1 MASDYTLSAK
11 FTVNADGF
19 VDGVNKAQSSLS
31 QIQNKAQNVS
41 KSIGSNMDDTSGSV
55 QSSFAAIRS
64 KAQSVFSNIA
74 NTAKNGLSGA
84 WNAVRTNTQQITS
97 SLIGVGQAGI
107 AAVAG
112 MAIQGGIDRALNID
126 NARKKLA
133 GFGHD
138 AQDIESIMDSATQS
152 VRGTAF
158 GLGDAATAA
167 ATLSA
172 AGIKS
177 GEDMTNT
184 LKSVANVAAASGRAF
199 NDVGVI
205 FSSVASRSK
214 LMGDDMMQLSS
225 SGVPVLQLLGT
236 YLGKTSKEVSEMV
249 SKGQI
254 DFHTFSEAMRVGLGE
269 AALSSGDT
277 LAGSFAN
284 VRAALSRLTAPIFT
298 QAIQVLVEAFKN
310 IAPAIDGFSKSIG
323 GVLPTITPLLAV
335 FAALKG
341 PAAIAGI
348 IGQIPILSGLLGPL
362 SSGLMA
368 LSGPVG
374 IALVAFGA
382 LAATN
387 KDVQAAIGPLMETL
401 GAIGQDI
408 MSSCAPA
415 LESLWSSFQ
424 RIGDV
429 IVNIVIG
436 AIESL
441 DSVFGRLY
449 DMETISSIIGGIAN
463 AIAFIGDVIASFAE
477 AAAPLITGAIDE
489 IGQAFVSVVEYFT
502 PLGDAFQDTAQ
513 AGENFGTDIGLV
525 IEQLTPIFQPAIDG
539 IVSGIGMI
547 VEAFSGFGEAVGGM
561 ITTQMQM
568 TEQLQ
573 EIFALFIAT
582 IQPLIDVYLQNL
594 GVAFTTIATIVSTI
608 FGAAFEVAAAIVSAA
623 MNVIAGVITTVTGII
638 QTVVGVFVGIFTGN
652 WQMAANGAQTAFQGM
667 SNIISGIMGG
677 LQGVLSGIVNGIAN
691 IFSSVFNGISTMV
704 GNIFHGI
711 ASTIGNVMGD
721 SKNTVS
727 GALDAISGFF
737 RGLHLEFPKIKLPH
751 FSISGTFSLAPPSV
765 PSLGIEWY
773 ADGGV
778 LMNPTMFGMNGNKA
792 MIGGEAG
799 PEAVAPISTLTGY
812 ISDAVNNSKGDDE
825 LISEISGLREDVRN
839 MRVVMDGQTVGTIVS
854 PYVDSNLGE
863 YKVVANR

>member
-19 VDGVNKAQSSLS
+19 IDGVNKAQSSLS

-41 KSIGSNMDDTSGSV
+41 KSIGSDMDGASNNV

-205 FSSVASRSK
+205 FSSVASRGK

-269 AALSSGDT
+269 AALSSGNT

-298 QAIQVLVEAFKN
+298 QAIQVLVEAFKQA
-310 IAPAIDGFSKSIG
+310 APAIDAMGKQLGNIPTFVAPIAAAFGAMALSGLAPVIANIP
-323 GVLPTITPLLAV
+323 VLGAML
-335 FAALKG
+335 G
-341 PAAIAGI
+341 P
-348 IGQIPILSGLLGPL
+348 LSGLLG
-362 SSGLMA
+362 A
-368 LSGPVG
+368 LGGPVG
-374 IALVAFGA
+374 IAIAAFAGLVAVSPPLQSALGNLMGALGELGNALGPIFGA
-382 LAATN
+382 AIDAIVPVLNSIVEVLGGAFAVVVNGAADLIKQLADAITN
-387 KDVQAAIGPLMETL
+387 LSTGGGFDAWLQSMQPVA
-401 GAIGQDI
+401 DFV
-408 MSSCAPA
+408 MSILQPA
-415 LESLWSSFQ
+415 LDGLS
-424 RIGDV
+424 
-429 IVNIVIG
+429 
-436 AIESL
+436 
-441 DSVFGRLY
+441 
-449 DMETISSIIGGIAN
+449 
-463 AIAFIGDVIASFAE
+463 
-477 AAAPLITGAIDE
+477 TGA
-489 IGQAFVSVVEYFT
+489 
-502 PLGDAFQDTAQ
+502 
-513 AGENFGTDIGLV
+513 GL
-525 IEQLTPIFQPAIDG
+525 
-539 IVSGIGMI
+539 I

-561 ITTQMQM
+561 IATQMQM
-568 TEQLQ
+568 AEQLQ
-573 EIFALFIAT
+573 EIFAPFIAT

-594 GVAFTTIATIVSTI
+594 GVALTTIATIVSTI

-652 WQMAANGAQTAFQGM
+652 WQMAANGAQTVFQGM

-677 LQGVLSGIVNGIAN
+677 LQGILSGIVNGIAN

-721 SKNTVS
+721 SKNIVS

-812 ISDAVNNSKGDDE
+812 ISDAVNNSKSDDE
-825 LISEISGLREDVRN
+825 LISEIAGLREDVRN
-839 MRVVMDGQTVGTIVS
+839 MRVVMDGQTVGSIVS

>member
-19 VDGVNKAQSSLS
+19 IDGVNKAQSSLS
-31 QIQNKAQNVS
+31 QIQNKAQEVS
-41 KSIGSNMDDTSGSV
+41 RSMDHSMGDASGSV
-55 QSSFAAIRS
+55 QSSFAELRS
-64 KAQSVFSNIA
+64 RAQNIFNGIA
-74 NTAKNGLSGA
+74 TNARNGLTNA

-199 NDVGVI
+199 NDIGVI
-205 FSSVASRSK
+205 FSSVASRGK
-214 LMGDDMMQLSS
+214 LMGDDMLQLSS
-225 SGVPVLQLLGT
+225 SGVPVLQLLGE
-236 YLGKTSKEVSEMV
+236 YLGKTSKEVSDMV

-254 DFHTFSEAMRVGLGE
+254 DFHTFSEAMRIGLGE
-269 AALSSGDT
+269 AALSSGNT

-298 QAIQVLVEAFKN
+298 QAIQVLVDAFKQA
-310 IAPAIDGFSKSIG
+310 APAIDAMGKQLGNIPTFVAPIAAAFSAMALSGLAPVIANIPVLG
-323 GVLPTITPLLAV
+323 GML
-335 FAALKG
+335 G
-341 PAAIAGI
+341 P
-348 IGQIPILSGLLGPL
+348 LSGLLG
-362 SSGLMA
+362 A
-368 LSGPVG
+368 LGGPVG
-374 IALVAFGA
+374 IAIAAFAGLVAVSPPLQEALGNLMGALGELGNALGPIFGA
-382 LAATN
+382 AIDAIIPVLNSIVEVLGGAFAVVVNGAADLIKMLADAITN
-387 KDVQAAIGPLMETL
+387 LSTGGGFDAWLQSMQPVA
-401 GAIGQDI
+401 DFV
-408 MSSCAPA
+408 MSILQPA
-415 LESLWSSFQ
+415 LDGLS
-424 RIGDV
+424 
-429 IVNIVIG
+429 
-436 AIESL
+436 
-441 DSVFGRLY
+441 
-449 DMETISSIIGGIAN
+449 
-463 AIAFIGDVIASFAE
+463 
-477 AAAPLITGAIDE
+477 TGA
-489 IGQAFVSVVEYFT
+489 
-502 PLGDAFQDTAQ
+502 
-513 AGENFGTDIGLV
+513 GL
-525 IEQLTPIFQPAIDG
+525 
-539 IVSGIGMI
+539 I

-561 ITTQMQM
+561 IATQMQM
-568 TEQLQ
+568 AEQLQ
-573 EIFALFIAT
+573 EIFAPFIAT

-638 QTVVGVFVGIFTGN
+638 QTAVGVFVGIFTGN
-652 WQMAANGAQTAFQGM
+652 WQMAANGAQTVFQGM

-677 LQGVLSGIVNGIAN
+677 LQGILSGIVNGIAN

-721 SKNTVS
+721 SKNIVS

-812 ISDAVNNSKGDDE
+812 ISDAVNNSKGDDDE

>member
-19 VDGVNKAQSSLS
+19 IDGVNKAQSSLS

-41 KSIGSNMDDTSGSV
+41 KFIGSDMDGASNNV

-205 FSSVASRSK
+205 FSSVASRGK

-254 DFHTFSEAMRVGLGE
+254 DFHTFSGAMRVGLGE
-269 AALSSGDT
+269 AALSSGNT

-298 QAIQVLVEAFKN
+298 QAIQVLVEAFKQA
-310 IAPAIDGFSKSIG
+310 APAIDAMGKQLGNIPTFVAPIAAAFGAMALSGLAPVIANIP
-323 GVLPTITPLLAV
+323 VLGAML
-335 FAALKG
+335 G
-341 PAAIAGI
+341 P
-348 IGQIPILSGLLGPL
+348 LSGLLG
-362 SSGLMA
+362 A
-368 LSGPVG
+368 LGGPVG
-374 IALVAFGA
+374 IAIAAFAGLVAVSPPLQSALGNLMGALGELGNALGPIFGA
-382 LAATN
+382 AIDAIVPVLNSIVEVLGGAFAVVVNGAADLIKQLADAITN
-387 KDVQAAIGPLMETL
+387 LSTGGGFDAWLQSMQPVA
-401 GAIGQDI
+401 DFV
-408 MSSCAPA
+408 MSILQPA
-415 LESLWSSFQ
+415 LDGLS
-424 RIGDV
+424 
-429 IVNIVIG
+429 
-436 AIESL
+436 
-441 DSVFGRLY
+441 
-449 DMETISSIIGGIAN
+449 
-463 AIAFIGDVIASFAE
+463 
-477 AAAPLITGAIDE
+477 TGA
-489 IGQAFVSVVEYFT
+489 
-502 PLGDAFQDTAQ
+502 
-513 AGENFGTDIGLV
+513 GL
-525 IEQLTPIFQPAIDG
+525 
-539 IVSGIGMI
+539 I

-561 ITTQMQM
+561 IATQMQM
-568 TEQLQ
+568 AEQLQ
-573 EIFALFIAT
+573 EIFAPFIAT

-594 GVAFTTIATIVSTI
+594 GVALTTIATIVSTI

-652 WQMAANGAQTAFQGM
+652 WQMAANGAQTVFQGM

-677 LQGVLSGIVNGIAN
+677 LQGILSGIVNGIAN

-721 SKNTVS
+721 SKNIVS

-812 ISDAVNNSKGDDE
+812 ISDAVNNSKSDDE
-825 LISEISGLREDVRN
+825 LISEIAGLREDVRN
-839 MRVVMDGQTVGTIVS
+839 MRVVMDGQTVGSIVS

>member
-19 VDGVNKAQSSLS
+19 IDGVNKAQSSLS

-41 KSIGSNMDDTSGSV
+41 KSIGSDMDGASNNV

-84 WNAVRTNTQQITS
+84 WNAVRTNTQQIAS
-97 SLIGVGQAGI
+97 SLLGVGQAGI

-184 LKSVANVAAASGRAF
+184 LKSVANVVAASGRAF

-205 FSSVASRSK
+205 FSSVASRGK

-382 LAATN
+382 LVATN

-539 IVSGIGMI
+539 ITSGIGMI

-561 ITTQMQM
+561 IATQMQM
-568 TEQLQ
+568 AEQLQ
-573 EIFALFIAT
+573 EIFAPFIAT

-594 GVAFTTIATIVSTI
+594 GVALTTIATIVSTI

-652 WQMAANGAQTAFQGM
+652 WQMAANGAQTVFQGM

-721 SKNTVS
+721 SKNIVS

-825 LISEISGLREDVRN
+825 LISEIAGLREDVRN
-839 MRVVMDGQTVGTIVS
+839 MRVVMDGQTVGSIVS

>member
-19 VDGVNKAQSSLS
+19 IDGVNKAQSSLS
-31 QIQNKAQNVS
+31 QIQNKAQEVS
-41 KSIGSNMDDTSGSV
+41 RSMDHSMGDASGSA
-55 QSSFAAIRS
+55 QSSFAELRS
-64 KAQSVFSNIA
+64 RAQNIFNNIA
-74 NTAKNGLSGA
+74 SSARNGLTNA

-199 NDVGVI
+199 NDIGVI
-205 FSSVASRSK
+205 FSSVASRGK
-214 LMGDDMMQLSS
+214 LMGDDMLQLTS

-236 YLGKTSKEVSEMV
+236 YLGKTSAEVSEMV
-249 SKGQI
+249 TKGQI

-269 AALSSGDT
+269 SALSSGNT

-298 QAIQVLVEAFKN
+298 QAIQVLVDVFKQA
-310 IAPAIDGFSKSIG
+310 APAIDSMGKQLGNIPTFVAPIAAAFSAMALSGLAPVIANIP
-323 GVLPTITPLLAV
+323 VLSTLL
-335 FAALKG
+335 G
-341 PAAIAGI
+341 P
-348 IGQIPILSGLLGPL
+348 LSGLLG
-362 SSGLMA
+362 A
-368 LSGPVG
+368 LGGPVG
-374 IALVAFGA
+374 IAIAAFVGLVAVSPPLQSALGNLMGA
-382 LAATN
+382 LGELGNAL
-387 KDVQAAIGPLMETL
+387 GPVL
-401 GAIGQDI
+401 GAAASAIIPILDAIVDVLGGAFAAVINGAADLIKQLADAITGLSTGGGFDAWLQSMQPVADTI
-408 MSSCAPA
+408 MGVLQPA
-415 LESLWSSFQ
+415 LDGLSA
-424 RIGDV
+424 G
-429 IVNIVIG
+429 
-436 AIESL
+436 
-441 DSVFGRLY
+441 
-449 DMETISSIIGGIAN
+449 IS
-463 AIAFIGDVIASFAE
+463 
-477 AAAPLITGAIDE
+477 
-489 IGQAFVSVVEYFT
+489 
-502 PLGDAFQDTAQ
+502 
-513 AGENFGTDIGLV
+513 
-525 IEQLTPIFQPAIDG
+525 
-539 IVSGIGMI
+539 MI
-547 VEAFSGFGEAVGGM
+547 VEAFSGFGEAVGEM
-561 ITTQMQM
+561 IATQMQM
-568 TEQLQ
+568 AGQLQ
-573 EIFALFIAT
+573 EIFAAFIAI

-594 GVAFTTIATIVSTI
+594 GVAFTTIATIVSTV
-608 FGAAFEVAAAIVSAA
+608 FGAAFEVAGAIISAA
-623 MNVIAGVITTVTGII
+623 MNVIAGVVTTVTGII
-638 QTVVGVFVGIFTGN
+638 QTAVGVFVGIFTGN

-667 SNIISGIMGG
+667 SNVISGIMGG
-677 LQGVLSGIVNGIAN
+677 LQGILSGIINGIAGT
-691 IFSSVFNGISTMV
+691 FQAVFNGISAMV
-704 GNIFHGI
+704 GNSFHGL
-711 ASTIGNVMGD
+711 ASTISNVMGD
-721 SKNTVS
+721 SKNIVS
-727 GALDAISGFF
+727 GALDAIAGFF

-751 FSISGTFSLAPPSV
+751 FSISGTFSLTPPSV

-773 ADGGV
+773 ADGGI

-812 ISDAVNNSKGDDE
+812 ISDAVNNSKSDDE
-825 LISEISGLREDVRN
+825 LISEIAGLREDVRN
-839 MRVVMDGQTVGTIVS
+839 MRVVMDGQTVGSIVS

>member
-41 KSIGSNMDDTSGSV
+41 KSIGSNMDGASDSV

-199 NDVGVI
+199 NDIGVI
-205 FSSVASRSK
+205 FSSVASRGK

-254 DFHTFSEAMRVGLGE
+254 DFHTFSEAMRIGLGE

-298 QAIQVLVEAFKN
+298 QAIQILVDAFKQA
-310 IAPAIDGFSKSIG
+310 APAIDAMGKQLGNIPTFVAPIAAAFGAMALSGLAPVIANIP
-323 GVLPTITPLLAV
+323 VLGAML
-335 FAALKG
+335 G
-341 PAAIAGI
+341 P
-348 IGQIPILSGLLGPL
+348 LSGLLG
-362 SSGLMA
+362 A
-368 LSGPVG
+368 LGGPVG
-374 IALVAFGA
+374 IAIAAFAGLVAVSPPLQSALGNLMGALGELGNALGPIFGA
-382 LAATN
+382 AIDAIVPVLNSIVEVLGGAFAVVVNGAADLIKQLADAITN
-387 KDVQAAIGPLMETL
+387 LSTGGGFDAWLQSMQPVA
-401 GAIGQDI
+401 DFV
-408 MSSCAPA
+408 MSILQPA
-415 LESLWSSFQ
+415 LDGLS
-424 RIGDV
+424 
-429 IVNIVIG
+429 
-436 AIESL
+436 
-441 DSVFGRLY
+441 
-449 DMETISSIIGGIAN
+449 
-463 AIAFIGDVIASFAE
+463 
-477 AAAPLITGAIDE
+477 TGA
-489 IGQAFVSVVEYFT
+489 
-502 PLGDAFQDTAQ
+502 
-513 AGENFGTDIGLV
+513 GL
-525 IEQLTPIFQPAIDG
+525 
-539 IVSGIGMI
+539 I

-561 ITTQMQM
+561 IATQMQM
-568 TEQLQ
+568 AEQLQ
-573 EIFALFIAT
+573 EIFAPFIAT
-582 IQPLIDVYLQNL
+582 IQPLIDAYLQNL
-594 GVAFTTIATIVSTI
+594 GVALTTIATIVSTI

-652 WQMAANGAQTAFQGM
+652 WQMAANGAQTVFQGM

-677 LQGVLSGIVNGIAN
+677 LQGILSGIVNGIAN

-721 SKNTVS
+721 SKNIVS
-727 GALDAISGFF
+727 GALDAIAGFF
-737 RGLHLEFPKIKLPH
+737 RGIHLEFPKIKLPH

-773 ADGGV
+773 AKGAV
-778 LMNPTMFGMNGNKA
+778 LTQPTMFGMNGNNA
-792 MIGGEAG
+792 MFGGEAG

-812 ISDAVNNSKGDDE
+812 ISDAVNNSKSDDE
-825 LISEISGLREDVRN
+825 LISEIAGLREDVRN
-839 MRVVMDGQTVGTIVS
+839 MRVVMDGQTVGSIVS

>member
-19 VDGVNKAQSSLS
+19 IDGVNKAQSSLS

-41 KSIGSNMDDTSGSV
+41 KSIGSDMDGASNNV

-84 WNAVRTNTQQITS
+84 WNAVRTNTQQIAS

-205 FSSVASRSK
+205 FSSVASRGK

-298 QAIQVLVEAFKN
+298 QAIQALVEAFKN

-323 GVLPTITPLLAV
+323 GVLPTITPLLTV

-382 LAATN
+382 LVATN

-477 AAAPLITGAIDE
+477 AAAPLITGAIDK

-539 IVSGIGMI
+539 ITSGIGMI

-561 ITTQMQM
+561 IATQMQM

-573 EIFALFIAT
+573 EIFAPFIAT

-623 MNVIAGVITTVTGII
+623 MNVIAGVVTTVTGII

-652 WQMAANGAQTAFQGM
+652 WQMAANGAQTVFQGM

-677 LQGVLSGIVNGIAN
+677 LQGILSGIVNGIAN

-721 SKNTVS
+721 SKNIVS

-812 ISDAVNNSKGDDE
+812 INDAVNNSKSNDE
-825 LISEISGLREDVRN
+825 LISEIAGLREDVRN
-839 MRVVMDGQTVGTIVS
+839 MRVVMDGQTVGSIVS

>member
-19 VDGVNKAQSSLS
+19 IDGVNKAQSSLS
-31 QIQNKAQNVS
+31 QIQNKAQEVS
-41 KSIGSNMDDTSGSV
+41 RSMGHSMGDASGSV
-55 QSSFAAIRS
+55 QSSFAELRS
-64 KAQSVFSNIA
+64 RAQNIFSGIA
-74 NTAKNGLSGA
+74 TSARNGLTNA

-97 SLIGVGQAGI
+97 SLIGVGQAGL

-199 NDVGVI
+199 NDIGVI
-205 FSSVASRSK
+205 FSSVASRGK
-214 LMGDDMMQLSS
+214 LMGDDMLQLSS
-225 SGVPVLQLLGT
+225 SGVPVLQLLGE
-236 YLGKTSKEVSEMV
+236 YLGKTSKEVSDMV

-269 AALSSGDT
+269 AALSSGNT

-298 QAIQVLVEAFKN
+298 QAIQVLVDAFKQA
-310 IAPAIDGFSKSIG
+310 APAIDAMGKQLGNIPTFVAPIAAAFGAMALSGLAPVIANIPVLG
-323 GVLPTITPLLAV
+323 GML
-335 FAALKG
+335 G
-341 PAAIAGI
+341 P
-348 IGQIPILSGLLGPL
+348 LSGLL
-362 SSGLMA
+362 SA
-368 LSGPVG
+368 LGGPVG
-374 IALVAFGA
+374 IAIAAFAGLTAVSPPLQEALGNLMGALGELGNALGPIFGA
-382 LAATN
+382 AIDAIVPVLNSIVEVLGGAFAVVVNGAADLIKQLADAITN
-387 KDVQAAIGPLMETL
+387 LSTGGGFDAWLQSMQPVA
-401 GAIGQDI
+401 DFV
-408 MSSCAPA
+408 MSILQPA
-415 LESLWSSFQ
+415 LDGLS
-424 RIGDV
+424 
-429 IVNIVIG
+429 
-436 AIESL
+436 
-441 DSVFGRLY
+441 
-449 DMETISSIIGGIAN
+449 
-463 AIAFIGDVIASFAE
+463 
-477 AAAPLITGAIDE
+477 TGA
-489 IGQAFVSVVEYFT
+489 
-502 PLGDAFQDTAQ
+502 
-513 AGENFGTDIGLV
+513 GL
-525 IEQLTPIFQPAIDG
+525 
-539 IVSGIGMI
+539 I
-547 VEAFSGFGEAVGGM
+547 VEAFSRFGEAVGGAF
-561 ITTQMQM
+561 
-568 TEQLQ
+568 
-573 EIFALFIAT
+573 EILSPYIETARDAISQFAAAA
-582 IQPLIDVYLQNL
+582 QPLVDTVLQNL
-594 GVAFTTIATIVSTI
+594 GVALTTVATIVSVV
-608 FGAAFEVAAAIVSAA
+608 FGAAFEVVGGIVMAVMGTIS
-623 MNVIAGVITTVTGII
+623 GII
-638 QTVVGVFVGIFTGN
+638 QTTVGVIQTVIGVFVGIFTGN
-652 WQMAANGAQTAFQGM
+652 WQMAANGAQTVFQGM
-667 SNIISGIMGG
+667 STTVTSIVNG
-677 LQGVLSGIVNGIAN
+677 LSSALSGIVNGISGTFQA
-691 IFSSVFNGISTMV
+691 VFNGISTTV
-704 GNIFHGI
+704 GNVFHGI
-711 ASTIGNVMGD
+711 SSTIDNVMGD
-721 SKNTVS
+721 AKNTVS

-812 ISDAVNNSKGDDE
+812 ISDAVNNSKSDDE

-839 MRVVMDGQTVGTIVS
+839 MRVVMDGQTVGSIVS

>member
-19 VDGVNKAQSSLS
+19 IDGVNKVQSSLS

-41 KSIGSNMDDTSGSV
+41 KSIGSDMDGASNNV

-84 WNAVRTNTQQITS
+84 WNAVRTNTQQIAS
-97 SLIGVGQAGI
+97 SLLGVGQAGI

-205 FSSVASRSK
+205 FSSVASRGK

-298 QAIQVLVEAFKN
+298 QAIQVLVDAFKQA
-310 IAPAIDGFSKSIG
+310 APAIDAMGKQLGNIPTFVAPIAAAFSAMALSGLAPVIANIP
-323 GVLPTITPLLAV
+323 VLGAML
-335 FAALKG
+335 G
-341 PAAIAGI
+341 P
-348 IGQIPILSGLLGPL
+348 LSGLLG
-362 SSGLMA
+362 A
-368 LSGPVG
+368 LGGPVG
-374 IALVAFGA
+374 IAIAAFAGLVAVSPPLQSALGNLMGALGELGNALGPIFGA
-382 LAATN
+382 AIDAIVPVLNSIVEVLGGAFAVVVNGAADLIKQLADAITN
-387 KDVQAAIGPLMETL
+387 LSTGGGFDAWLQSMQPVA
-401 GAIGQDI
+401 DFV
-408 MSSCAPA
+408 MSILQPA
-415 LESLWSSFQ
+415 LDGLS
-424 RIGDV
+424 
-429 IVNIVIG
+429 
-436 AIESL
+436 
-441 DSVFGRLY
+441 
-449 DMETISSIIGGIAN
+449 
-463 AIAFIGDVIASFAE
+463 
-477 AAAPLITGAIDE
+477 TGA
-489 IGQAFVSVVEYFT
+489 
-502 PLGDAFQDTAQ
+502 
-513 AGENFGTDIGLV
+513 GL
-525 IEQLTPIFQPAIDG
+525 
-539 IVSGIGMI
+539 I

-561 ITTQMQM
+561 IATQMQM
-568 TEQLQ
+568 AEQLQ
-573 EIFALFIAT
+573 EIFAPFIAT

-594 GVAFTTIATIVSTI
+594 GVALTTIATIVSTI

-638 QTVVGVFVGIFTGN
+638 QTVTGVFVGIFTGN
-652 WQMAANGAQTAFQGM
+652 WQMAANGAQTVFQGM

-677 LQGVLSGIVNGIAN
+677 LQGILSGIVNGIAN

-721 SKNTVS
+721 SKNIVS

-812 ISDAVNNSKGDDE
+812 INDAVNNSKSNDE
-825 LISEISGLREDVRN
+825 LISEIAGLREDVRN
-839 MRVVMDGQTVGTIVS
+839 MRVVMDGQTVGSIVS

>member
-19 VDGVNKAQSSLS
+19 IDGVNKAQSSLS
-31 QIQNKAQNVS
+31 QIQNKAQEVS
-41 KSIGSNMDDTSGSV
+41 RSMDHSMGDASGSV
-55 QSSFAAIRS
+55 QSSFAELRS
-64 KAQSVFSNIA
+64 RAQNIFSGIA
-74 NTAKNGLSGA
+74 TSARNGLTNA

-199 NDVGVI
+199 NDIGVI
-205 FSSVASRSK
+205 FSSVASRGK
-214 LMGDDMMQLSS
+214 LMGDDMLQLSS
-225 SGVPVLQLLGT
+225 SGVPVLQLLGE

-254 DFHTFSEAMRVGLGE
+254 DFHTFSEAMRIGLGE
-269 AALSSGDT
+269 AALSSGNT

-298 QAIQVLVEAFKN
+298 QAIQVLVDVFKQA
-310 IAPAIDGFSKSIG
+310 APAIDAMGKQLGNIPTFVAPIAAAFSAMALSGLAPVIANIPVLG
-323 GVLPTITPLLAV
+323 GML
-335 FAALKG
+335 G
-341 PAAIAGI
+341 P
-348 IGQIPILSGLLGPL
+348 LSGLL
-362 SSGLMA
+362 SA
-368 LSGPVG
+368 LGGPVG
-374 IALVAFGA
+374 IAIAAFAGLVAVSPPLQEALGNLMGALGELGNALGPIFGA
-382 LAATN
+382 AIDAIVPVLNSIVEVLGGAFAVVVNGAADLIKQLADAITN
-387 KDVQAAIGPLMETL
+387 LSTGGGFDAWLQSMQPVA
-401 GAIGQDI
+401 DFV
-408 MSSCAPA
+408 MSILQPA
-415 LESLWSSFQ
+415 LDGLS
-424 RIGDV
+424 
-429 IVNIVIG
+429 
-436 AIESL
+436 
-441 DSVFGRLY
+441 
-449 DMETISSIIGGIAN
+449 
-463 AIAFIGDVIASFAE
+463 
-477 AAAPLITGAIDE
+477 TGA
-489 IGQAFVSVVEYFT
+489 
-502 PLGDAFQDTAQ
+502 
-513 AGENFGTDIGLV
+513 GL
-525 IEQLTPIFQPAIDG
+525 
-539 IVSGIGMI
+539 I

-561 ITTQMQM
+561 IATQMQM
-568 TEQLQ
+568 AEQLQ
-573 EIFALFIAT
+573 EIFAPFIAT

-594 GVAFTTIATIVSTI
+594 GVALTTIATIVSTI

-652 WQMAANGAQTAFQGM
+652 WQMAANGAQTVFQGM

-677 LQGVLSGIVNGIAN
+677 LQGILSGIVNGIAN

-721 SKNTVS
+721 SKNIVS

-812 ISDAVNNSKGDDE
+812 ISDAVNNSKSDDE
-825 LISEISGLREDVRN
+825 LISEIAGLREDVRN
-839 MRVVMDGQTVGTIVS
+839 MRVVMDGQTVGSIVS

>member
-19 VDGVNKAQSSLS
+19 IDGVNKAQSSLS

-41 KSIGSNMDDTSGSV
+41 KSIGSDMDGASNNV

-84 WNAVRTNTQQITS
+84 WNAVRTNTQQIAS

-205 FSSVASRSK
+205 FSSVASRGK

-298 QAIQVLVEAFKN
+298 QAIQALVEAFKN

-382 LAATN
+382 LVATN

-539 IVSGIGMI
+539 ITSGIGMI
-547 VEAFSGFGEAVGGM
+547 VEAFSVFGEAVGGM
-561 ITTQMQM
+561 IATQMQM

-573 EIFALFIAT
+573 EIFAPFIAT

-594 GVAFTTIATIVSTI
+594 GVALTTIATIVSTI

-638 QTVVGVFVGIFTGN
+638 QTVTGVFVGIFTGN
-652 WQMAANGAQTAFQGM
+652 WQMAANGAQTVFQGM
-667 SNIISGIMGG
+667 SNIISGIMVG
-677 LQGVLSGIVNGIAN
+677 LQGILSGIVNGIAN

-721 SKNTVS
+721 SKNIVS

-812 ISDAVNNSKGDDE
+812 ISDAVNNSKSDDE
-825 LISEISGLREDVRN
+825 LISEIAGLREDVRN
-839 MRVVMDGQTVGTIVS
+839 MRVVMDGQTVGSIVS

>member
-19 VDGVNKAQSSLS
+19 IDGVNKAQSSLS
-31 QIQNKAQNVS
+31 QIQNKAQEVS
-41 KSIGSNMDDTSGSV
+41 RSMDHSMGDASGSV
-55 QSSFAAIRS
+55 QSSFAELRS
-64 KAQSVFSNIA
+64 RAQNIFSGIA
-74 NTAKNGLSGA
+74 TSARNGLTNA
-84 WNAVRTNTQQITS
+84 WNAVRINTQQITS

-138 AQDIESIMDSATQS
+138 VQDIESIMDSATQS

-199 NDVGVI
+199 NDIGVI
-205 FSSVASRSK
+205 FSSVASRGK
-214 LMGDDMMQLSS
+214 LMGDDMLQLSS
-225 SGVPVLQLLGT
+225 SGVPVLQLLGE
-236 YLGKTSKEVSEMV
+236 YLGKTSKEVSDMV

-269 AALSSGDT
+269 AALSSGNT

-298 QAIQVLVEAFKN
+298 QAIQVLVDAFKQA
-310 IAPAIDGFSKSIG
+310 APAIDAMGKQLGNIPTFVAPIAAAFGAMALSGLAPVIANIPVLG
-323 GVLPTITPLLAV
+323 GML
-335 FAALKG
+335 G
-341 PAAIAGI
+341 P
-348 IGQIPILSGLLGPL
+348 LSGLL
-362 SSGLMA
+362 SA
-368 LSGPVG
+368 LGGAVG
-374 IALVAFGA
+374 IAIAAFAGLVAVSPPLQEALGNLMGALGELGNALGPIFGA
-382 LAATN
+382 AIDAIVPVLNSIVEVLGGAFAVVVNGAADLIKQLADAITN
-387 KDVQAAIGPLMETL
+387 LSTGGGFDAWLQSMQPVA
-401 GAIGQDI
+401 DFV
-408 MSSCAPA
+408 MSILQPA
-415 LESLWSSFQ
+415 LDGLS
-424 RIGDV
+424 
-429 IVNIVIG
+429 
-436 AIESL
+436 
-441 DSVFGRLY
+441 
-449 DMETISSIIGGIAN
+449 
-463 AIAFIGDVIASFAE
+463 
-477 AAAPLITGAIDE
+477 TGA
-489 IGQAFVSVVEYFT
+489 
-502 PLGDAFQDTAQ
+502 
-513 AGENFGTDIGLV
+513 GL
-525 IEQLTPIFQPAIDG
+525 
-539 IVSGIGMI
+539 I
-547 VEAFSGFGEAVGGM
+547 VEAFSGFGEAVGGAF
-561 ITTQMQM
+561 
-568 TEQLQ
+568 
-573 EIFALFIAT
+573 EILSPYIETARDAISQFAAAA
-582 IQPLIDVYLQNL
+582 QPLVDTVLQNL
-594 GVAFTTIATIVSTI
+594 GVAFTTVATIVSVV
-608 FGAAFEVAAAIVSAA
+608 FGAAFEVVGGIV
-623 MNVIAGVITTVTGII
+623 MTVMGTISGII
-638 QTVVGVFVGIFTGN
+638 QTTVGVIQTVIGVFVGIFTGN
-652 WQMAANGAQTAFQGM
+652 WQMAANGAQTVFQGM
-667 SNIISGIMGG
+667 STTVTSIVNG
-677 LQGVLSGIVNGIAN
+677 LSSALSGIINGISGTFQA
-691 IFSSVFNGISTMV
+691 VFNGISTTV
-704 GNIFHGI
+704 GNVFHGI
-711 ASTIGNVMGD
+711 SSTIGNVMGD
-721 SKNTVS
+721 AKNTVS

-812 ISDAVNNSKGDDE
+812 ISDAVNNSKSDDE

-839 MRVVMDGQTVGTIVS
+839 MRVVMDGQTVGSIVS

>member
-19 VDGVNKAQSSLS
+19 IDGVNKAQSSLS
-31 QIQNKAQNVS
+31 QIQNKAQEVS
-41 KSIGSNMDDTSGSV
+41 RSMDHSMGDASGSV
-55 QSSFAAIRS
+55 QSSFAELRS
-64 KAQSVFSNIA
+64 RAQNIFSGIA
-74 NTAKNGLSGA
+74 TSARNGLTNA
-84 WNAVRTNTQQITS
+84 WNAVRINTQQITS

-172 AGIKS
+172 VGIKS

-199 NDVGVI
+199 NDIGVI
-205 FSSVASRSK
+205 FSSVASRGK
-214 LMGDDMMQLSS
+214 LMGDDMLQLSS
-225 SGVPVLQLLGT
+225 SGVPVLQLLGE
-236 YLGKTSKEVSEMV
+236 YLGKTSKEVSDMV

-269 AALSSGDT
+269 AALSSGNT

-298 QAIQVLVEAFKN
+298 QAIQVLVDAFKQA
-310 IAPAIDGFSKSIG
+310 APAIDAMGKQLGNIPTFVAPIAAAFGAMALSGLAPVIANIPVLG
-323 GVLPTITPLLAV
+323 GML
-335 FAALKG
+335 G
-341 PAAIAGI
+341 P
-348 IGQIPILSGLLGPL
+348 LSGLL
-362 SSGLMA
+362 SA
-368 LSGPVG
+368 LGGAVG
-374 IALVAFGA
+374 IAIAAFAGLVAVSPPLQEALGNLMGALGELGNALGPIFGA
-382 LAATN
+382 AIDAIVPVLNSIVEVLGGAFAVVVNGAADLIKQLADAITN
-387 KDVQAAIGPLMETL
+387 LSTGGGFDAWLQSMQPVA
-401 GAIGQDI
+401 DFV
-408 MSSCAPA
+408 MSILQPA
-415 LESLWSSFQ
+415 LDGLS
-424 RIGDV
+424 
-429 IVNIVIG
+429 
-436 AIESL
+436 
-441 DSVFGRLY
+441 
-449 DMETISSIIGGIAN
+449 
-463 AIAFIGDVIASFAE
+463 
-477 AAAPLITGAIDE
+477 TGA
-489 IGQAFVSVVEYFT
+489 
-502 PLGDAFQDTAQ
+502 
-513 AGENFGTDIGLV
+513 GL
-525 IEQLTPIFQPAIDG
+525 
-539 IVSGIGMI
+539 I
-547 VEAFSGFGEAVGGM
+547 VEAFSGFGEAVGGAF
-561 ITTQMQM
+561 
-568 TEQLQ
+568 
-573 EIFALFIAT
+573 EILSPYIETARDAISQFAAAA
-582 IQPLIDVYLQNL
+582 QPLVDTVLQNL
-594 GVAFTTIATIVSTI
+594 GVAFTTVATIVSVV
-608 FGAAFEVAAAIVSAA
+608 FGAAFEVVGGIV
-623 MNVIAGVITTVTGII
+623 MTVMGTISGII
-638 QTVVGVFVGIFTGN
+638 QTTVGVIQTVIGVFVGIFTGN
-652 WQMAANGAQTAFQGM
+652 WQMAANGAQTVFQGM
-667 SNIISGIMGG
+667 STTVTSIVNG
-677 LQGVLSGIVNGIAN
+677 LSSALSGIINGISGTFQA
-691 IFSSVFNGISTMV
+691 VFNGISTTV
-704 GNIFHGI
+704 GNVFHGI
-711 ASTIGNVMGD
+711 SSTIGNVMGD
-721 SKNTVS
+721 AKNTVS

-812 ISDAVNNSKGDDE
+812 ISDAVNNSKSDDE

-839 MRVVMDGQTVGTIVS
+839 MRVVMDGQTVGSIVS

>member
-11 FTVNADGF
+11 LTVNADGF
-19 VDGVNKAQSSLS
+19 IDGVNKAQSSLS
-31 QIQNKAQNVS
+31 QIQNKAQEVS
-41 KSIGSNMDDTSGSV
+41 RSMDHSMGDASGSV
-55 QSSFAAIRS
+55 QSSFAELRS
-64 KAQSVFSNIA
+64 RAQNIFSGIA
-74 NTAKNGLSGA
+74 TSARNGLSNA

-199 NDVGVI
+199 NDIGVI
-205 FSSVASRSK
+205 FSSVASRGK
-214 LMGDDMMQLSS
+214 LMGDDMLQLSS
-225 SGVPVLQLLGT
+225 SGVPVLQLLGE
-236 YLGKTSKEVSEMV
+236 YLGKTSKEVSDMV

-254 DFHTFSEAMRVGLGE
+254 DFHTFSEAMRIGLGE

-298 QAIQVLVEAFKN
+298 QAIQVLVDAFKQA
-310 IAPAIDGFSKSIG
+310 APAIDAMGKQLGNIPTFVAPIAAAFSAMALSGLAPVIANIPVLG
-323 GVLPTITPLLAV
+323 GML
-335 FAALKG
+335 G
-341 PAAIAGI
+341 P
-348 IGQIPILSGLLGPL
+348 LSGLL
-362 SSGLMA
+362 SA
-368 LSGPVG
+368 LGGPVG
-374 IALVAFGA
+374 IAIAAFVGLVAVSPPLQEALGNLMGALGELGNALGPIFGA
-382 LAATN
+382 AIDAIVPVLNSIVEVLGGAFAVVVNGAADLIKQLADAITN
-387 KDVQAAIGPLMETL
+387 LSTGGGFDAWLQSMQPVA
-401 GAIGQDI
+401 DFV
-408 MSSCAPA
+408 MSILQPA
-415 LESLWSSFQ
+415 LDGLS
-424 RIGDV
+424 
-429 IVNIVIG
+429 
-436 AIESL
+436 
-441 DSVFGRLY
+441 
-449 DMETISSIIGGIAN
+449 
-463 AIAFIGDVIASFAE
+463 
-477 AAAPLITGAIDE
+477 TGA
-489 IGQAFVSVVEYFT
+489 
-502 PLGDAFQDTAQ
+502 
-513 AGENFGTDIGLV
+513 GL
-525 IEQLTPIFQPAIDG
+525 
-539 IVSGIGMI
+539 I
-547 VEAFSGFGEAVGGM
+547 VEAFSGFGEAVGGAFETLSSY
-561 ITTQMQM
+561 IE
-568 TEQLQ
+568 TERDAISQ
-573 EIFALFIAT
+573 FTAAA
-582 IQPLIDVYLQNL
+582 QPLVDTVLQNL
-594 GVAFTTIATIVSTI
+594 GVAFTTVATIVSVV
-608 FGAAFEVAAAIVSAA
+608 FGAAFEVVGGIVMAVMGTIS
-623 MNVIAGVITTVTGII
+623 GII
-638 QTVVGVFVGIFTGN
+638 QTTVGVIQTVIGVFVGIFTGN
-652 WQMAANGAQTAFQGM
+652 WQMAANGAQTVFQGM
-667 SNIISGIMGG
+667 STTVTSIVNG
-677 LQGVLSGIVNGIAN
+677 LSSALSGIVNGISGT
-691 IFSSVFNGISTMV
+691 FQSVFNGISAAV
-704 GNIFHGI
+704 GNAFHGI
-711 ASTIGNVMGD
+711 SSTIGNVMGD
-721 SKNTVS
+721 AKNTVS
-727 GALDAISGFF
+727 GALDAIGGFF
-737 RGLHLEFPKIKLPH
+737 RGLHLEFPKIKLPR

-812 ISDAVNNSKGDDE
+812 ISDAVNNSKSDDE
-825 LISEISGLREDVRN
+825 LISEIAGLREDVRN
-839 MRVVMDGQTVGTIVS
+839 MRVVMDGQTVGSIVS

>member
-19 VDGVNKAQSSLS
+19 IDGVNKAQSSLS

-41 KSIGSNMDDTSGSV
+41 KSIGSDMDGASNNV

-205 FSSVASRSK
+205 FSSVASRGK

-269 AALSSGDT
+269 AALSSGNT

-298 QAIQVLVEAFKN
+298 QTIQVLVEAFKQA
-310 IAPAIDGFSKSIG
+310 APAIDAMGKQLGNIPTFVAPIAAAFGAMALSGLAPVIANIP
-323 GVLPTITPLLAV
+323 VLGAML
-335 FAALKG
+335 G
-341 PAAIAGI
+341 P
-348 IGQIPILSGLLGPL
+348 LSGLLG
-362 SSGLMA
+362 A
-368 LSGPVG
+368 LGGPVG
-374 IALVAFGA
+374 IAIAAFAGLVAVSPPLQSALGNLMGALGELGNALGPIFGA
-382 LAATN
+382 AIDAIVPVLNSIVEVLGGAFAVVVNGAADLIKQLADAITN
-387 KDVQAAIGPLMETL
+387 LSTGGGFDAWLQSMQPVA
-401 GAIGQDI
+401 DFV
-408 MSSCAPA
+408 MSILQPA
-415 LESLWSSFQ
+415 LDGLS
-424 RIGDV
+424 
-429 IVNIVIG
+429 
-436 AIESL
+436 
-441 DSVFGRLY
+441 
-449 DMETISSIIGGIAN
+449 
-463 AIAFIGDVIASFAE
+463 
-477 AAAPLITGAIDE
+477 TGA
-489 IGQAFVSVVEYFT
+489 
-502 PLGDAFQDTAQ
+502 
-513 AGENFGTDIGLV
+513 GL
-525 IEQLTPIFQPAIDG
+525 
-539 IVSGIGMI
+539 I

-561 ITTQMQM
+561 IATQMQM
-568 TEQLQ
+568 AEQLQ
-573 EIFALFIAT
+573 EIFAPFIAT

-594 GVAFTTIATIVSTI
+594 GVALTTIATIVSTI

-652 WQMAANGAQTAFQGM
+652 WQMAANGAQTVFQGM

-677 LQGVLSGIVNGIAN
+677 LQGILSGIVNGIAN

-721 SKNTVS
+721 SKNIVS

-778 LMNPTMFGMNGNKA
+778 LMTPTMFGMNGNKA

-812 ISDAVNNSKGDDE
+812 ISDAVNNSKSDDE
-825 LISEISGLREDVRN
+825 LISEIAGLREDVRN
-839 MRVVMDGQTVGTIVS
+839 MRVVMDGQTVGSIVS

>member
-19 VDGVNKAQSSLS
+19 IDGVNKAQSSLS
-31 QIQNKAQNVS
+31 QIQNKAQEVS
-41 KSIGSNMDDTSGSV
+41 RSMDHSMGDASGNV
-55 QSSFAAIRS
+55 QSSFAELRS
-64 KAQSVFSNIA
+64 RAQNIFSNIA
-74 NTAKNGLSGA
+74 TSARNGLSNA

-199 NDVGVI
+199 NDIGVI
-205 FSSVASRSK
+205 FSSVASRGK
-214 LMGDDMMQLSS
+214 LMGDDMLQLSS
-225 SGVPVLQLLGT
+225 SGVPVLQLLGE
-236 YLGKTSKEVSEMV
+236 YLGKTSKEVSDMV

-254 DFHTFSEAMRVGLGE
+254 DFHTFSEAMRIGLGE
-269 AALSSGDT
+269 AALSSGNT

-298 QAIQVLVEAFKN
+298 QAIQVLVDAFKQA
-310 IAPAIDGFSKSIG
+310 APAIDAMGKQLGNIPTFVAPIAAAFSAMALSGLAPVIANIPVLG
-323 GVLPTITPLLAV
+323 GML
-335 FAALKG
+335 G
-341 PAAIAGI
+341 P
-348 IGQIPILSGLLGPL
+348 LSGLL
-362 SSGLMA
+362 SA
-368 LSGPVG
+368 LGGPVG
-374 IALVAFGA
+374 IAIAAFAGLAAVSPPLQEALGNLMGALGELGNALGPIFGA
-382 LAATN
+382 AIDAIVPVLNSIVEVLGGAFAVVVNGAADLIKQLADAITN
-387 KDVQAAIGPLMETL
+387 LSTGGGFDAWLQSMQPVADT
-401 GAIGQDI
+401 I
-408 MSSCAPA
+408 MGVLQPA
-415 LESLWSSFQ
+415 L
-424 RIGDV
+424 D
-429 IVNIVIG
+429 
-436 AIESL
+436 
-441 DSVFGRLY
+441 
-449 DMETISSIIGGIAN
+449 
-463 AIAFIGDVIASFAE
+463 
-477 AAAPLITGAIDE
+477 
-489 IGQAFVSVVEYFT
+489 
-502 PLGDAFQDTAQ
+502 
-513 AGENFGTDIGLV
+513 GLS
-525 IEQLTPIFQPAIDG
+525 T
-539 IVSGIGMI
+539 GIGMI

-561 ITTQMQM
+561 IATQMQM
-568 TEQLQ
+568 AEQLQ
-573 EIFALFIAT
+573 GIIAPFIA
-582 IQPLIDVYLQNL
+582 IVQPLIDVYLQNL

-652 WQMAANGAQTAFQGM
+652 WQMAANGAQTVFQGM

-721 SKNTVS
+721 SKNIVS

-825 LISEISGLREDVRN
+825 LISEIAGLREDVRN
-839 MRVVMDGQTVGTIVS
+839 MRVVMDGQTVGSIVS

>member
-19 VDGVNKAQSSLS
+19 IDGVNKAQSSLS
-31 QIQNKAQNVS
+31 QIQNKAQEVS
-41 KSIGSNMDDTSGSV
+41 RSMDHSMSDASGSA
-55 QSSFAAIRS
+55 QSSFAELRS
-64 KAQSVFSNIA
+64 RAQNIFNGIA
-74 NTAKNGLSGA
+74 TSARNGLTNA

-97 SLIGVGQAGI
+97 SLIGAGQAGI

-199 NDVGVI
+199 NDIGVI
-205 FSSVASRSK
+205 FSSVASRGK
-214 LMGDDMMQLSS
+214 LMGDDMLQLSS
-225 SGVPVLQLLGT
+225 SGVPVLQLLGE
-236 YLGKTSKEVSEMV
+236 YLGKTSKEVSDMV

-254 DFHTFSEAMRVGLGE
+254 DFHTFSEAMRIGLGE
-269 AALSSGDT
+269 AALSSGNT

-298 QAIQVLVEAFKN
+298 QAIQVLVDAFKQA
-310 IAPAIDGFSKSIG
+310 APAIDAMGKQLGNIPTFVAPIAAAFSAMALSGLAPVIANIP
-323 GVLPTITPLLAV
+323 VLGAML
-335 FAALKG
+335 G
-341 PAAIAGI
+341 P
-348 IGQIPILSGLLGPL
+348 LSGLL
-362 SSGLMA
+362 SA
-368 LSGPVG
+368 LGGPVG
-374 IALVAFGA
+374 IAIAAFAGLAAVSPPLQEALGNLMGALGELGNALGPIFGA
-382 LAATN
+382 AIDAIVPVLNSIVDVLGGAFAAVVNGAADLIKQLADAITN
-387 KDVQAAIGPLMETL
+387 LSTGGGFDAWLQSMQPVADT
-401 GAIGQDI
+401 I
-408 MSSCAPA
+408 MGVLQPA
-415 LESLWSSFQ
+415 L
-424 RIGDV
+424 D
-429 IVNIVIG
+429 
-436 AIESL
+436 
-441 DSVFGRLY
+441 
-449 DMETISSIIGGIAN
+449 
-463 AIAFIGDVIASFAE
+463 
-477 AAAPLITGAIDE
+477 
-489 IGQAFVSVVEYFT
+489 
-502 PLGDAFQDTAQ
+502 
-513 AGENFGTDIGLV
+513 GLS
-525 IEQLTPIFQPAIDG
+525 T
-539 IVSGIGMI
+539 GIGMI

-561 ITTQMQM
+561 IATQMQM
-568 TEQLQ
+568 AEQLQ
-573 EIFALFIAT
+573 EIFAPFIAT

-652 WQMAANGAQTAFQGM
+652 WQMAANGAQTVFQGM

-677 LQGVLSGIVNGIAN
+677 LQGILSGIVNGIAN

-721 SKNTVS
+721 SKNIVS

-825 LISEISGLREDVRN
+825 LISEIAGLREDVRN
-839 MRVVMDGQTVGTIVS
+839 MRVVMDGQTVGSIVS

>member
-19 VDGVNKAQSSLS
+19 IDGVNKAQSSLS
-31 QIQNKAQNVS
+31 QIQNKAQEVS
-41 KSIGSNMDDTSGSV
+41 RSMDHSMGDASGNV
-55 QSSFAAIRS
+55 QSSFAELKSR
-64 KAQSVFSNIA
+64 AQNIFSNIA
-74 NTAKNGLSGA
+74 TSARNGLTNA

-199 NDVGVI
+199 NDIGVI
-205 FSSVASRSK
+205 FSSVASRGK
-214 LMGDDMMQLSS
+214 LMGDDMLQLTS

-236 YLGKTSKEVSEMV
+236 YLGKTSAEVSEMV
-249 SKGQI
+249 TKGQI

-269 AALSSGDT
+269 SALSSGNT

-298 QAIQVLVEAFKN
+298 QAIQVLVDAFKQA
-310 IAPAIDGFSKSIG
+310 APAIDAMGKQLGNIPTFVAPIAAAFSAMALSGLAPVIANIP
-323 GVLPTITPLLAV
+323 VLSTLL
-335 FAALKG
+335 G
-341 PAAIAGI
+341 P
-348 IGQIPILSGLLGPL
+348 LSGLLG
-362 SSGLMA
+362 A
-368 LSGPVG
+368 LGGPVG
-374 IALVAFGA
+374 IAIAAFVGLVAVSPPLQSALGNLMGA
-382 LAATN
+382 LGELGNAL
-387 KDVQAAIGPLMETL
+387 GPVL
-401 GAIGQDI
+401 GAAASAIIPVLNAIVDVLGGAFAAVINGAADLIKQLADAITGLSTGGGFDAWLQSMQPVADTI
-408 MSSCAPA
+408 MGVLQPA
-415 LESLWSSFQ
+415 LDGL
-424 RIGDV
+424 
-429 IVNIVIG
+429 N
-436 AIESL
+436 A
-441 DSVFGRLY
+441 
-449 DMETISSIIGGIAN
+449 GIN
-463 AIAFIGDVIASFAE
+463 
-477 AAAPLITGAIDE
+477 
-489 IGQAFVSVVEYFT
+489 
-502 PLGDAFQDTAQ
+502 
-513 AGENFGTDIGLV
+513 
-525 IEQLTPIFQPAIDG
+525 
-539 IVSGIGMI
+539 MI

-561 ITTQMQM
+561 IATQMQM
-568 TEQLQ
+568 AEQLQ
-573 EIFALFIAT
+573 EIFAPFIAT

-594 GVAFTTIATIVSTI
+594 GVAFTTIATIVSTV
-608 FGAAFEVAAAIVSAA
+608 FGAAFEVAGAIISAA
-623 MNVIAGVITTVTGII
+623 MNVIAGVVTTVTGII
-638 QTVVGVFVGIFTGN
+638 QTAVGVFVGIFTGN

-677 LQGVLSGIVNGIAN
+677 LQGILSGIVNGIAGT
-691 IFSSVFNGISTMV
+691 FQAVFNGISTMV
-704 GNIFHGI
+704 GNVFHGI

-721 SKNTVS
+721 AKNTVS
-727 GALDAISGFF
+727 GALDAIAGFF
-737 RGLHLEFPKIKLPH
+737 RNLRIPQFHIPVPELH
-751 FSISGTFSLAPPSV
+751 ISGGFSLVPPSV
-765 PSLGIEWY
+765 PHVSLSWHAKGAIFSEPYVFPGPGGLHGI
-773 ADGGV
+773 
-778 LMNPTMFGMNGNKA
+778 
-792 MIGGEAG
+792 GEAG

-839 MRVVMDGQTVGTIVS
+839 MRVVMDGQTVGSIVS

>member
-19 VDGVNKAQSSLS
+19 IDGVNKAQSSLS

-41 KSIGSNMDDTSGSV
+41 KSIGSDMDGASNNV

-84 WNAVRTNTQQITS
+84 WNAVRTNTQQIAS

-205 FSSVASRSK
+205 FSSVASRGK

-298 QAIQVLVEAFKN
+298 QAIQVLVDAFKQA
-310 IAPAIDGFSKSIG
+310 APAIDAMGKQLGNIPTFVAPIAAAFSAMALSGLAPVIANIPVLG
-323 GVLPTITPLLAV
+323 GML
-335 FAALKG
+335 G
-341 PAAIAGI
+341 P
-348 IGQIPILSGLLGPL
+348 LSGLLG
-362 SSGLMA
+362 A
-368 LSGPVG
+368 LGGPVG
-374 IALVAFGA
+374 IAIAAFAGLVAVSPPLQEALGNLMGALGELGNALGPIFGA
-382 LAATN
+382 AIDAIVPVLNSIVDVLGGAFAAVVNGAADLIKQLADAITN
-387 KDVQAAIGPLMETL
+387 LSTGGGFDAWLQSMQPVA
-401 GAIGQDI
+401 DFV
-408 MSSCAPA
+408 MSILQPA
-415 LESLWSSFQ
+415 LDGLS
-424 RIGDV
+424 
-429 IVNIVIG
+429 
-436 AIESL
+436 
-441 DSVFGRLY
+441 
-449 DMETISSIIGGIAN
+449 
-463 AIAFIGDVIASFAE
+463 
-477 AAAPLITGAIDE
+477 TGA
-489 IGQAFVSVVEYFT
+489 
-502 PLGDAFQDTAQ
+502 
-513 AGENFGTDIGLV
+513 GL
-525 IEQLTPIFQPAIDG
+525 
-539 IVSGIGMI
+539 I
-547 VEAFSGFGEAVGGM
+547 VEAFSSFGEAVGGM
-561 ITTQMQM
+561 IAAQMQM
-568 TEQLQ
+568 AEQLQ
-573 EIFALFIAT
+573 EIFAPFIAT

-594 GVAFTTIATIVSTI
+594 GVALTTSATIVSTI

-638 QTVVGVFVGIFTGN
+638 QTVTGVFVGIFTGN
-652 WQMAANGAQTAFQGM
+652 WQMAANGAQTVFQGM

-677 LQGVLSGIVNGIAN
+677 LQGILSGIVNGIAN

-721 SKNTVS
+721 SKNIVS
-727 GALDAISGFF
+727 GALDAIAGFF

-751 FSISGTFSLAPPSV
+751 FSISGSFSLAPPSV

-812 ISDAVNNSKGDDE
+812 INDAVNNSKSDDE

-839 MRVVMDGQTVGTIVS
+839 MRVVMDGQTVGSIVS

>member
-19 VDGVNKAQSSLS
+19 IDGVNKAQSSLS

-41 KSIGSNMDDTSGSV
+41 KSIGSDMDGASNNV

-205 FSSVASRSK
+205 FSSVASRGK

-298 QAIQVLVEAFKN
+298 QAIQVLVEAFKQA
-310 IAPAIDGFSKSIG
+310 APAIDAMGKQLGNIPTFVAPIAAAFGAMALSGLAPVIANIP
-323 GVLPTITPLLAV
+323 VLGAML
-335 FAALKG
+335 G
-341 PAAIAGI
+341 P
-348 IGQIPILSGLLGPL
+348 LSGLLG
-362 SSGLMA
+362 A
-368 LSGPVG
+368 LGGPVG
-374 IALVAFGA
+374 IAIAAFAGLVAVSPPLQSALGNLMGALGELGNALGPIFGA
-382 LAATN
+382 AIDAIVPVLNSIVEVLGGAFAVVVNGAADLIKQLADAITN
-387 KDVQAAIGPLMETL
+387 LSTGGGFDAWLQSMQPVA
-401 GAIGQDI
+401 DFV
-408 MSSCAPA
+408 MSILQPA
-415 LESLWSSFQ
+415 LDGLS
-424 RIGDV
+424 
-429 IVNIVIG
+429 
-436 AIESL
+436 
-441 DSVFGRLY
+441 
-449 DMETISSIIGGIAN
+449 
-463 AIAFIGDVIASFAE
+463 
-477 AAAPLITGAIDE
+477 TGA
-489 IGQAFVSVVEYFT
+489 
-502 PLGDAFQDTAQ
+502 
-513 AGENFGTDIGLV
+513 GL
-525 IEQLTPIFQPAIDG
+525 
-539 IVSGIGMI
+539 I

-561 ITTQMQM
+561 IATQMQM

-573 EIFALFIAT
+573 EIFAPFIAT

-594 GVAFTTIATIVSTI
+594 GVALTTIATIVSTI

-652 WQMAANGAQTAFQGM
+652 WQMAANGAQTVFQGM

-677 LQGVLSGIVNGIAN
+677 LQGILSGIVNGIAN

-721 SKNTVS
+721 SKNIVS

-751 FSISGTFSLAPPSV
+751 FSISGSFSLAPPSV

-825 LISEISGLREDVRN
+825 LISEIAGLREDVRN
-839 MRVVMDGQTVGTIVS
+839 MRVVMDGQTVGSIVS

>member
-19 VDGVNKAQSSLS
+19 IDGVNKAQSSLS
-31 QIQNKAQNVS
+31 QIQNKAQEVS
-41 KSIGSNMDDTSGSV
+41 RSMDHSMSDASGNV
-55 QSSFAAIRS
+55 QSSFAELRS
-64 KAQSVFSNIA
+64 RAQNIFSNIA
-74 NTAKNGLSGA
+74 SSARNGLTNA

-126 NARKKLA
+126 NAKKKLA

-138 AQDIESIMDSATQS
+138 AQDIASIMDSATQS

-177 GEDMTNT
+177 GEEMTNT

-199 NDVGVI
+199 NDIGVI
-205 FSSVASRSK
+205 FSSVASRGK

-225 SGVPVLQLLGT
+225 SGVPVLQLLGE

-277 LAGSFAN
+277 LVGSFAN

-382 LAATN
+382 LVATN

-429 IVNIVIG
+429 IVNVVIG

-463 AIAFIGDVIASFAE
+463 VIAFIGDVIASFAE

-539 IVSGIGMI
+539 ITSGIGMI
-547 VEAFSGFGEAVGGM
+547 VEAFSGFGEAVGGAFETLSPY
-561 ITTQMQM
+561 IETARDAISQ
-568 TEQLQ
+568 
-573 EIFALFIAT
+573 FAAAA
-582 IQPLIDVYLQNL
+582 QPLVDTVLQNL
-594 GVAFTTIATIVSTI
+594 GVALTTVATIVSVV
-608 FGAAFEVAAAIVSAA
+608 FGAAFEVVGGIV
-623 MNVIAGVITTVTGII
+623 MTVMGTISGII
-638 QTVVGVFVGIFTGN
+638 QTTVGVIQTVIGVFVGIFTGN
-652 WQMAANGAQTAFQGM
+652 WQMAANGAQTVFQGM
-667 SNIISGIMGG
+667 STTVTSIVNG
-677 LQGVLSGIVNGIAN
+677 LSSALSGIVNGIAGT
-691 IFSSVFNGISTMV
+691 FQAVFNGISSTV

-711 ASTIGNVMGD
+711 SSTIGNVMGD
-721 SKNTVS
+721 AKNTVS

-773 ADGGV
+773 AKGAV
-778 LMNPTMFGMNGNKA
+778 LTQPTMFGMNGNNA
-792 MIGGEAG
+792 MFGGEAG

-812 ISDAVNNSKGDDE
+812 ISDAVNNSKSDDE

-839 MRVVMDGQTVGTIVS
+839 MRVVMDGQTVGSIVS

>member
-19 VDGVNKAQSSLS
+19 IDGVNKAQSSLS
-31 QIQNKAQNVS
+31 QIQNKAQEVS
-41 KSIGSNMDDTSGSV
+41 RSMDHSMGDASGSV
-55 QSSFAAIRS
+55 QSSFAELRS
-64 KAQSVFSNIA
+64 RAQNIFSSIA
-74 NTAKNGLSGA
+74 TSARNGLTNA

-97 SLIGVGQAGI
+97 SLIGLGQAGI

-167 ATLSA
+167 ATLSV

-199 NDVGVI
+199 NDIGVI
-205 FSSVASRSK
+205 FSSVASRGK
-214 LMGDDMMQLSS
+214 LMGDDMLQLSS
-225 SGVPVLQLLGT
+225 SGVPVLQLLGE
-236 YLGKTSKEVSEMV
+236 YLGKTSQEVSEMV

-254 DFHTFSEAMRVGLGE
+254 DFHTFSEAMRIGLGE
-269 AALSSGDT
+269 AALSSGNT

-298 QAIQVLVEAFKN
+298 QAIQVLVEAFKQA
-310 IAPAIDGFSKSIG
+310 APAIDAMGKQLGNIPTFVAPIAAAFSAMALSGLAPVIANIP
-323 GVLPTITPLLAV
+323 VLSAML
-335 FAALKG
+335 G
-341 PAAIAGI
+341 P
-348 IGQIPILSGLLGPL
+348 LSGLL
-362 SSGLMA
+362 SA
-368 LSGPVG
+368 LGGPVG
-374 IALVAFGA
+374 IAIAAFAGLVAVSPPLQEALGNLMSALGELGNALGPIFGA
-382 LAATN
+382 AIDAIVPVLNSIVEVLGGAFAVVVNGAADLIKQLADAITN
-387 KDVQAAIGPLMETL
+387 LSTGGGFDAWLQSMQPVA
-401 GAIGQDI
+401 DFV
-408 MSSCAPA
+408 MSILQPA
-415 LESLWSSFQ
+415 LDGLS
-424 RIGDV
+424 
-429 IVNIVIG
+429 
-436 AIESL
+436 
-441 DSVFGRLY
+441 
-449 DMETISSIIGGIAN
+449 
-463 AIAFIGDVIASFAE
+463 
-477 AAAPLITGAIDE
+477 TGA
-489 IGQAFVSVVEYFT
+489 
-502 PLGDAFQDTAQ
+502 
-513 AGENFGTDIGLV
+513 GL
-525 IEQLTPIFQPAIDG
+525 
-539 IVSGIGMI
+539 I
-547 VEAFSGFGEAVGGM
+547 VEAFSGFGEAVGGAFETLSPF
-561 ITTQMQM
+561 I
-568 TEQLQ
+568 EQARDAISQ
-573 EIFALFIAT
+573 FAEAC
-582 IQPLIDVYLQNL
+582 QPLVDTVLQNL
-594 GVAFTTIATIVSTI
+594 GVAFTTVATIVSVV
-608 FGAAFEVAAAIVSAA
+608 FGAAFEVVGGIVMA
-623 MNVIAGVITTVTGII
+623 VGVIQAVI
-638 QTVVGVFVGIFTGN
+638 GVFVGIFTGN
-652 WQMAANGAQTAFQGM
+652 WQMAANGAQTVFQGM
-667 SNIISGIMGG
+667 STTVTSIVNG
-677 LQGVLSGIVNGIAN
+677 LSSALSGIINGISGTFQA
-691 IFSSVFNGISTMV
+691 VFNGISTTV
-704 GNIFHGI
+704 DNVFHGI
-711 ASTIGNVMGD
+711 SSTISNVMGD
-721 SKNTVS
+721 AKNTVS
-727 GALDAISGFF
+727 GALDAIGGFF

-825 LISEISGLREDVRN
+825 LISEIAGLREDVRN
-839 MRVVMDGQTVGTIVS
+839 MRVVMDGQTVGSIVS

>member
-19 VDGVNKAQSSLS
+19 IDGVNKAQSSLS

-41 KSIGSNMDDTSGSV
+41 KSIGSDMDGASNNV

-84 WNAVRTNTQQITS
+84 WNAVRTNTQQIAS

-205 FSSVASRSK
+205 FSSVASRGK

-298 QAIQVLVEAFKN
+298 QAIQALVEAFKN

-382 LAATN
+382 LVATN

-502 PLGDAFQDTAQ
+502 PLGDAFQDTVQ

-539 IVSGIGMI
+539 ITSGIGMI

-561 ITTQMQM
+561 IATQMQM

-573 EIFALFIAT
+573 EIFAPFIAT

-594 GVAFTTIATIVSTI
+594 GVALTTIATIVSTI

-638 QTVVGVFVGIFTGN
+638 QTVTGVFVGIFTGN
-652 WQMAANGAQTAFQGM
+652 WQMAANGAQTVFQGM

-677 LQGVLSGIVNGIAN
+677 LQGILSGIVNGIAN

-721 SKNTVS
+721 SKNIVS

-812 ISDAVNNSKGDDE
+812 INDAVNNSKSNDE
-825 LISEISGLREDVRN
+825 LISEIAGLREDVRN
-839 MRVVMDGQTVGTIVS
+839 MRVVMDGQTVGSIVS

>member
-19 VDGVNKAQSSLS
+19 IDGVNKAQSSLS
-31 QIQNKAQNVS
+31 QIQNKAQEVS
-41 KSIGSNMDDTSGSV
+41 RSMDHSMGDASGSV
-55 QSSFAAIRS
+55 QSLFAELRS
-64 KAQSVFSNIA
+64 RAQNIFSGIA
-74 NTAKNGLSGA
+74 TSARNGLTNA

-199 NDVGVI
+199 NDIGVI
-205 FSSVASRSK
+205 FSSVASRGK
-214 LMGDDMMQLSS
+214 LMGDDMLQLSS
-225 SGVPVLQLLGT
+225 SGVPVLQLLGE

-254 DFHTFSEAMRVGLGE
+254 DFHTFSEAMRIGLGE

-298 QAIQVLVEAFKN
+298 QAIQILVDAFKQA
-310 IAPAIDGFSKSIG
+310 APAIDAMGKQLGNIPTFVAPIAAAFSAMALSGLAPVIANIPVLG
-323 GVLPTITPLLAV
+323 GML
-335 FAALKG
+335 G
-341 PAAIAGI
+341 P
-348 IGQIPILSGLLGPL
+348 LSGLL
-362 SSGLMA
+362 SA
-368 LSGPVG
+368 LGGPVG
-374 IALVAFGA
+374 IAIAAFAGLAAVSPPLQEALGNLMGALGELGNALGPIFGA
-382 LAATN
+382 AIDAIVPVLNSIVEVLGGAFAVVVNGAADLIKQLADAITN
-387 KDVQAAIGPLMETL
+387 LSTGGGFDAWLQSMQPVADT
-401 GAIGQDI
+401 I
-408 MSSCAPA
+408 MGVLQPA
-415 LESLWSSFQ
+415 L
-424 RIGDV
+424 D
-429 IVNIVIG
+429 
-436 AIESL
+436 
-441 DSVFGRLY
+441 
-449 DMETISSIIGGIAN
+449 
-463 AIAFIGDVIASFAE
+463 
-477 AAAPLITGAIDE
+477 
-489 IGQAFVSVVEYFT
+489 
-502 PLGDAFQDTAQ
+502 
-513 AGENFGTDIGLV
+513 GLS
-525 IEQLTPIFQPAIDG
+525 T
-539 IVSGIGMI
+539 GIGMI

-561 ITTQMQM
+561 IATQMQM
-568 TEQLQ
+568 AEQLQ
-573 EIFALFIAT
+573 EIFAPFIAT

-638 QTVVGVFVGIFTGN
+638 QTVIGVFVGIFTGN
-652 WQMAANGAQTAFQGM
+652 WQMAANGAQTVFQGM
-667 SNIISGIMGG
+667 STTVTSIVNG
-677 LQGVLSGIVNGIAN
+677 LSSALSGIVNGISGTFQA
-691 IFSSVFNGISTMV
+691 VFNGISSTV
-704 GNIFHGI
+704 GNVFHGI
-711 ASTIGNVMGD
+711 SSTIGNVMGD
-721 SKNTVS
+721 AKNTVS

-737 RGLHLEFPKIKLPH
+737 RGLHLEFPKIKLPR

-765 PSLGIEWY
+765 PSLDIEWY

-799 PEAVAPISTLTGY
+799 PEAVAPVSTLTGY
-812 ISDAVNNSKGDDE
+812 ISDAVNNSKSDDE

-839 MRVVMDGQTVGTIVS
+839 MRVVMDGQTVGSIVS

>member
-19 VDGVNKAQSSLS
+19 IDGVNKAQSSLS
-31 QIQNKAQNVS
+31 QIQNKAQEVS
-41 KSIGSNMDDTSGSV
+41 RSMDHSMGDASGSV
-55 QSSFAAIRS
+55 QSSFAELRS
-64 KAQSVFSNIA
+64 RAQNIFSGIA
-74 NTAKNGLSGA
+74 TSARNGLSNA
-84 WNAVRTNTQQITS
+84 WNAVRTNTQQITN

-199 NDVGVI
+199 NDIGVI
-205 FSSVASRSK
+205 FSSVASRGK
-214 LMGDDMMQLSS
+214 LMGDDMLQLSS
-225 SGVPVLQLLGT
+225 SGVPVLQLLGE
-236 YLGKTSKEVSEMV
+236 YLGKTSKEVSDMV

-254 DFHTFSEAMRVGLGE
+254 DFHTFSEAMRIGLGE
-269 AALSSGDT
+269 AALSSGNT

-298 QAIQVLVEAFKN
+298 QAIQVLVDAFKQA
-310 IAPAIDGFSKSIG
+310 APAIDAMGKQLGNIPTFVAPIAAAFSAMALSGLAPVIANIP
-323 GVLPTITPLLAV
+323 VLGAML
-335 FAALKG
+335 G
-341 PAAIAGI
+341 P
-348 IGQIPILSGLLGPL
+348 LSGLL
-362 SSGLMA
+362 SA
-368 LSGPVG
+368 LGGPVG
-374 IALVAFGA
+374 IAIAAFAGLVAVSPPLQEALGNLMGALGELGNALEPIFGA
-382 LAATN
+382 AIDAIVPVLNSIVEVLGGAFAVVVNGAADLIKQLADAITN
-387 KDVQAAIGPLMETL
+387 LSTGGGFDAWLQSMQPVA
-401 GAIGQDI
+401 DFV
-408 MSSCAPA
+408 MSILQPA
-415 LESLWSSFQ
+415 LDGLS
-424 RIGDV
+424 
-429 IVNIVIG
+429 
-436 AIESL
+436 
-441 DSVFGRLY
+441 
-449 DMETISSIIGGIAN
+449 
-463 AIAFIGDVIASFAE
+463 
-477 AAAPLITGAIDE
+477 TGA
-489 IGQAFVSVVEYFT
+489 
-502 PLGDAFQDTAQ
+502 
-513 AGENFGTDIGLV
+513 GL
-525 IEQLTPIFQPAIDG
+525 
-539 IVSGIGMI
+539 I
-547 VEAFSGFGEAVGGM
+547 VEAFSGFGEAVG
-561 ITTQMQM
+561 IAFETLSPYIEAARDAISQ
-568 TEQLQ
+568 
-573 EIFALFIAT
+573 FAAAA
-582 IQPLIDVYLQNL
+582 QPLVDTVLQNL
-594 GVAFTTIATIVSTI
+594 GVAFTTVATIVSVV
-608 FGAAFEVAAAIVSAA
+608 FGAAFEVVGGIVMAVMGTIS
-623 MNVIAGVITTVTGII
+623 GII
-638 QTVVGVFVGIFTGN
+638 QTTVGVIQTVIGVFVGIFTGN
-652 WQMAANGAQTAFQGM
+652 WQMAANGAQTVFQGM
-667 SNIISGIMGG
+667 STTVTSIVNG
-677 LQGVLSGIVNGIAN
+677 LSSALSGIINGISGTFQA
-691 IFSSVFNGISTMV
+691 VFNGISSTV
-704 GNIFHGI
+704 GNVFHGI

-721 SKNTVS
+721 AKNTVS
-727 GALDAISGFF
+727 GALDAIAGFF

-751 FSISGTFSLAPPSV
+751 FSISGTFSLAPPSI

-812 ISDAVNNSKGDDE
+812 ISDAVNTNNHDDE
-825 LISEISGLREDVRN
+825 LISEIAGLREDVRN
-839 MRVVMDGQTVGTIVS
+839 MRVVMDGQTVGSIVS